1 MYLENFGWEQFGY
14 FVFFLVLRKFWVGTV
29 KKSTLYDR
37 TNERLPF
44 EFGLIIHH
52 TASVCEKKHWDVW
65 ASMKIKYE
73 STRFRSDL
81 NFLWHQIYAVDD
93 KIP

>member
-1 MYLENFGWEQFGY
+1 MM
-14 FVFFLVLRKFWVGTV
+14 
-29 KKSTLYDR
+29 YDR